1 MLAVLGIIASA
12 NLRILVDIDLPLE
25 LLKSILRS
33 MSQRLQPRAMH
44 VV

>member
-1 MLAVLGIIASA
+1 MLAVLSIVASA
-12 NLRILVDIDLPLE
+12 GLRILVDVDLPLK

-33 MSQRLQPRAMH
+33 MSQRLQSGAMH